1 MPIIARA
8 PESKFT
14 PAPEGLH
21 QAVCVDVHDLGMV
34 KTAWGDKAKVLL
46 IWQLDALDETGRR
59 FQIRQQYTLSLSEKA
74 NLRRD
79 LECWRGRKFT
89 DEELQGFDLE
99 KLLGANCQL
108 QVVHNLSDEGR
119 VFANVQAIVPSHAK
133 LGPKLQSQDYVRLK
147 DRAKAQGNGHAEAA
161 VPLTHEDIPF
171 AWLLPLILPAL
182 ASFALLS

>member
-21 QAVCVDVHDLGMV
+21 QAVCVDVHDMGLQ
-34 KTAWGDKAKVLL
+34 KTPWGEKHKVL
-46 IWQLDALDETGRR
+46 IVWQIEQINDETGKR
-59 FQIRQQYTLSLSEKA
+59 FDVRNFYTLSLSEKA

-89 DEELQGFDLE
+89 EDELGGFDLD

-108 QVVHNLSDEGR
+108 QIVHNLSDEGKTY
-119 VFANVQAIVPSHAK
+119 ANIQAVVPFSAK
-133 LGPKLQSQDYVRLK
+133 LGPKLQPQDYVRLK
-147 DRAKAQGNGHAEAA
+147 DRAKAQGNGNGSKGA
-161 VPLTHEDIPF
+161 VEDEDPIPF
-171 AWLLPLILPAL
+171 
-182 ASFALLS
+182 